1 MSDDRSCCSGGG
13 KAAWV
18 VGTLGTLLLMTVLVW
33 ALVHYTRPEDIAAAR
48 AVQRAAF
55 LQEVRQAEA
64 QATTV
69 YAWQDQAK
77 GFVRVPV
84 ARGMELVL
92 QEWQNPAAARSNM
105 IARVDKATELP
116 PKPPAAPNPY
126 E

>member
-1 MSDDRSCCSGGG
+1 MSDDRSCCSCGG

-55 LQEVRQAEA
+55 LQEIRQAEA
-64 QATTV
+64 QATTA

-84 ARGMELVL
+84 TRAMELVL

-105 IARVDKATELP
+105 IARVEKATELP